1 MDYRIIIC
9 PLPMDLADWRHIL
22 DLANSRCVQ
31 TLQKTE
37 RGTAASG
44 KMKPCF

>member
-9 PLPMDLADWRHIL
+9 PLPVDLGDWRRIL
-22 DLANSRCVQ
+22 DLANSRRVQ

-37 RGTAASG
+37 RCTAACE